1 MMDTI
6 KPFSFFWFLFVL
18 AGWASVAIAQ
28 EALPKVGTCPSGFYA
43 SGKYCVPIKDDGK
56 PAMLR
61 GGQCPSG
68 YYSSGKYCVANSKD
82 SRPAVP
88 KSGGCPSGYYTSGSY
103 CLKQKG

>member
-1 MMDTI
+1 MRDVR
-6 KPFSFFWFLFVL
+6 FWLVL
-18 AGWASVAIAQ
+18 LVSCCSTDLLAQ
-28 EALPKVGTCPSGFYA
+28 TALPKVGTCPSGFYS

-68 YYSSGKYCVANSKD
+68 HYSSGKYCVANSKE

-88 KSGGCPSGYYTSGSY
+88 KNEICPSGYYISGSY
-103 CLKQKG
+103 CMKQKR

>member
-1 MMDTI
+1 MRDVR
-6 KPFSFFWFLFVL
+6 FWLVL
-18 AGWASVAIAQ
+18 LVSCCSTDLLAQ
-28 EALPKVGTCPSGFYA
+28 TALPKVGTCPSGFYS

-68 YYSSGKYCVANSKD
+68 HYSSGKYCVANSKE

-88 KSGGCPSGYYTSGSY
+88 KNGTCPSGYYTSGSY
-103 CLKQKG
+103 CIKQKR